1 MEYNTARKKLVI
13 PEYGRNIQKMVQAL
27 NDEPDREKRSA
38 MARIIVKIMA
48 QVRQTKDR
56 DLGGDFYQKL
66 WDHLYII
73 SDLKLDVDSPY
84 PSPSAEILTRKP
96 DKMQQDKESIRFR
109 YFGRN
114 IQKIIKEV
122 AELDDGEQKET
133 LINGL
138 ANHLKKLYLIWNK
151 ESVDDEV
158 IFQQMEKL
166 SDGKIKLTDETKLNE
181 TKDILARSNTRRR
194 KTPTNKNN
202 SKNYKSNNRRRRY

>member
-1 MEYNTARKKLVI
+1 MEYNTAREKLVI

-27 NDEPDREKRSA
+27 NDEPDREKRTA

-84 PSPSAEILTRKP
+84 PPPSAEILYKKP
-96 DKMQQDKESIRFR
+96 DKMERDQEPIRFR

-122 AELDDGEQKET
+122 AELEEGEQKEI

-138 ANHLKKLYLIWNK
+138 ANHLKKLYLTWNK
-151 ESVDDEV
+151 ESVDDEI

-166 SDGKIKLTDETKLNE
+166 SQGKIKLTDDTKLNE
-181 TKDILARSNTRRR
+181 TRDILARSNVRRR
-194 KTPTNKNN
+194 KSPTNKNN
-202 SKNYKSNNRRRRY
+202 SKNYKSSSRRRRY